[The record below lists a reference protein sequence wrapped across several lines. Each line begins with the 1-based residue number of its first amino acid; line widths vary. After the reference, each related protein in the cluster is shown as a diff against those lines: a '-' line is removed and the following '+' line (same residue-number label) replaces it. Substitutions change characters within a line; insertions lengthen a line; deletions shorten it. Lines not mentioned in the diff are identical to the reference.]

1 MQDPLEIRISELPL
15 RRTPRHWK
23 NAILKQAAAAPARR
37 EFSLNQLAFAAA
49 WTLIGLLQWQAAEP
63 TSPSTGTL
71 PVLIYVPHL
80 SALRNSEAVLEEL
93 LAEPAALP
101 PIPKQSR
108 HNPTPPVAIA

>member
-1 MQDPLEIRISELPL
+1 MQDPLEIRISKLPL
-15 RRTPRHWK
+15 RRTPAHWK
-23 NAILKQAAAAPARR
+23 NAILKQAAAAPVRR

-71 PVLIYVPHL
+71 PGLIYVPHL

-101 PIPKQSR
+101 PIPK
-108 HNPTPPVAIA
+108 

>member
-1 MQDPLEIRISELPL
+1 MQDPLEIHISKLAL
-15 RRTPRHWK
+15 RRTPAHWK
-23 NAILKQAAAAPARR
+23 NAILKQAAAAPVRR

-63 TSPSTGTL
+63 TSTNTG
-71 PVLIYVPHL
+71 PIYVPPL

-101 PIPKQSR
+101 PIPKQSS
-108 HNPTPPVAIA
+108 HSPTPPVAIA